1 MSKKP
6 NSTTGLARSASLL
19 RALGASAAPVWAEL
33 EPQDAEAI
41 AREMDAGT
49 AQTPPKE
56 ATEAFMHAS
65 QTPNAKPDIWERLS
79 KLPIGTLDRLLKDEH
94 PQVIALTLSRIEPQA
109 AAALVRQAPSL
120 LATDVLHRML
130 HMAPAH
136 SGAVK
141 AIERAFEDRLAA
153 ETGAINHTPDEAVAR
168 IFDALPPEAGENL
181 LAELQKRDAG
191 AGKRVRALMF
201 TFDDLA
207 TLGPGALQTLLA
219 RADRAML
226 TLALKGTDGPV
237 REALFANMTSRAR
250 EVLSEEIAG
259 LGPKSRMDVER
270 ARAGL
275 VALARALMDAGE
287 IRATTTD
294 HDTDLIE

>member
-1 MSKKP
+1 MSQKP
-6 NSTTGLARSASLL
+6 NSATGLARSASLL

-33 EPQDAEAI
+33 DPEDAKAI
-41 AREMDAGT
+41 AREMDADPSTET
-49 AQTPPKE
+49 ADSGLTRQTYS
-56 ATEAFMHAS
+56 AQS
-65 QTPNAKPDIWERLS
+65 RLGIWERLS
-79 KLPIGTLDRLLKDEH
+79 ELPTGTLGRLLKDEH
-94 PQVIALTLSRIEPQA
+94 PQVIALTLSRIAPQA
-109 AAALVRQAPSL
+109 AAALVRQAPAL

-168 IFDALPPEAGENL
+168 IFDALPPEAGESL

-191 AGKRVRALMF
+191 AGNRVRALMF

-207 TLGPGALQTLLA
+207 TLGPGALQTLLS

-226 TLALKGTDGPV
+226 TLALKGTSGPV
-237 REALFANMTSRAR
+237 REALFANMTARAR

-287 IRATTTD
+287 IRHAVKD